1 MRPNGTRPMLDP
13 LRDLIASTLGFFARF
28 NVTPTPDDMEKVFL
42 EEVHELIEAV
52 RLGQDRE
59 HMAEEAADVIVTV
72 IALCHAAGIDPDH
85 MIRQMYAV
93 IDKNDAKTHDTH
105 AFIDGKIRRLKK

>member
-1 MRPNGTRPMLDP
+1 
-13 LRDLIASTLGFFARF
+13 
-28 NVTPTPDDMEKVFL
+28 MEKVFL

-52 RLGQDRE
+52 KLGQDRD
-59 HMAEEAADVIVTV
+59 HIAEEAADVIVTV
-72 IALCHAAGIDPDH
+72 IALCHAAGIPPEQ